1 MFNEKIWISKKGFDL
16 FPAAGD
22 PLPVSAVELVA
33 RRPNDTDDIA
43 SIAELRLICRV
54 PTALYYA
61 RIEPEALFGLKSVA
75 RGPVFGGRFDDEPAL
90 EITARL
96 RADLLDEA
104 KAGAEMLYDV
114 AGKAL
119 MKSSVLRRTDAW
131 LALTVLQPRDG
142 VKVGMTTTYAD

>member
-16 FPAAGD
+16 FPLHGD
-22 PLPVSAVELVA
+22 PLPVTAVELVA
-33 RRPNDTDDIA
+33 RRPEDTSDTA

-54 PTALYYA
+54 PPAVYYA
-61 RIEPEALFGLKSVA
+61 RVEPEALFGLKSVA
-75 RGPVFGGRFDDEPAL
+75 RGPVFGGTFHDEPDL

-96 RADLLDEA
+96 RADLLDDA
-104 KAGAEMLYDV
+104 KDGADSIYEV

-119 MKSSVLRRTDAW
+119 MKSSALRQTTSW

-142 VKVGMTTTYAD
+142 LKVGMTTTYAD